1 MLPKTAM
8 YVRVLRGDGWATLA
22 QHSQQIVVK
31 VVRERERQRQRERE
45 YREICTQ
52 TAMCVCGGGIAL
64 FEQIEKKYHKLN
76 SYLWACLILMFFSA
90 NKDRLRLQ

>member
-31 VVRERERQRQRERE
+31 VVRERERERERE

-52 TAMCVCGGGIAL
+52 TAMCVWGGDCAV
-64 FEQIEKKYHKLN
+64 
-76 SYLWACLILMFFSA
+76 
-90 NKDRLRLQ
+90 